1 MKGTFILCLIGFI
14 FFSGCVTT
22 MASDRSI
29 NESMLNFLPYLN
41 QKVAGYLSEN
51 KIKSLDADG
60 YKQIVKAVCS
70 PFPSCGKNAET
81 MFKTYAVSARMLDGM
96 FSVML
101 CDNEW
106 KNKDMEDFSCNEEKV
121 EIPSFE
127 IDSNARCEFEVKWE
141 EKIRPFCP
149 EFKTVH

>member
-1 MKGTFILCLIGFI
+1 MKRTFILCLLGFI
-14 FFSGCVTT
+14 LFSGCVTT

-51 KIKSLDADG
+51 KVTSLDANG
-60 YKQIVKAVCS
+60 YKEIVNAVCS
-70 PFPSCGKNAET
+70 PLPSCGKNAET
-81 MFKTYAVSARMLDGM
+81 MFRTYTVGARMLDGM

-101 CDNEW
+101 CDKEGEI
-106 KNKDMEDFSCNEEKV
+106 KKMEDFSCNEEKV
-121 EIPSFE
+121 EIPNFE

-149 EFKTVH
+149 EFKRVH